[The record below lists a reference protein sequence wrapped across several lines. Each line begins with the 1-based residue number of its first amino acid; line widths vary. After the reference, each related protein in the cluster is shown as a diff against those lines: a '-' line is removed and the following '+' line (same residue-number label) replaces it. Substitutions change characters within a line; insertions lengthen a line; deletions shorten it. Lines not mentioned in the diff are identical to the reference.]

1 MKTTGNNTPPT
12 LQDVLSLTA
21 QGRQAPSQINEL
33 EKSAMSSPKLSQ
45 ARSATSAEP
54 DKHSLRPAFSWLT
67 NRRLSFLFVTPTLII
82 LLFIAIYPLIWSL
95 SASFTDRTL
104 LSQPDEV
111 EYVATENYAELLT
124 EDRPW
129 ERFVVTGH
137 IVGFSVLFQLLLGF
151 GIAMLLNRSFAGRGV
166 LMTVML
172 IPMML
177 SPVVVALFWRFMM
190 QGDGVLNYYISN
202 VLGMDP
208 VLWLSDRRIIPW
220 AVILVDTWMWT
231 PFMMLI
237 SLAGLSAVP
246 KYLYEAA
253 EVDQAGAWFRF
264 RHITL
269 PIVAP
274 LLMIGVI
281 FRTMDAYKMIDIIFV
296 LVGDRGGSGRAAQ
309 TAGLYVYDVAFK
321 NFETGLGSAYG
332 YIMLIVIIALAN
344 LLIRQLQRM
353 KGSPA

>member
-1 MKTTGNNTPPT
+1 MNSSERAQSEVTGPP
-12 LQDVLSLTA
+12 V
-21 QGRQAPSQINEL
+21 
-33 EKSAMSSPKLSQ
+33 SS
-45 ARSATSAEP
+45 RS
-54 DKHSLRPAFSWLT
+54 SLRPAFSWLT
-67 NRRLSFLFVTPTLII
+67 NRRLSFLFVTPTLLI

-104 LSQPDEV
+104 LSQPDEI
-111 EYVATENYAELLT
+111 EYIETDNYKELLT
-124 EDRPW
+124 KDRPW

-137 IVGFSVLFQLLLGF
+137 IVTFSVLFQLLLGF
-151 GIAMLLNRSFAGRGV
+151 GIAMLLNRQFAARGV
-166 LMTVML
+166 IVTVML

-190 QGDGVLNYYISN
+190 QGNGVLNYYTSD
-202 VLGMDP
+202 VLGIDP

-274 LLMIGVI
+274 LLLIGII

-344 LLIRQLQRM
+344 LLIRQLQGM
-353 KGSPA
+353 KGAPA

>member
-1 MKTTGNNTPPT
+1 MAN
-12 LQDVLSLTA
+12 A
-21 QGRQAPSQINEL
+21 E
-33 EKSAMSSPKLSQ
+33 LSQ
-45 ARSATSAEP
+45 PQVITEKKKDLKP
-54 DKHSLRPAFSWLT
+54 LFSWLT
-67 NRRLSFLFVTPTLII
+67 DRWLSFLFVTPTFII
-82 LLFIAIYPLIWSL
+82 LVFVAIYPLIWSL
-95 SASFTDRTL
+95 SASFTNRTL
-104 LSQPDEV
+104 LSNENTPV
-111 EYVATENYAELLT
+111 ESVGLENYEELLT

-129 ERFVVTGH
+129 ERFVVTAR
-137 IVGFSVLFQLLLGF
+137 IVGPSVFFQLVLGF
-151 GIAMLLNRSFAGRGV
+151 AIAMLLNRKFAGRGV
-166 LMTVML
+166 LMTMLL

-190 QGDGVLNYYISN
+190 QGDGVLNYYISD
-202 VLGMDP
+202 VFGFEP
-208 VLWLSDRRIIPW
+208 VLWLSDRSIIPW
-220 AVILVDTWMWT
+220 SVVLVDVWMWT

-253 EVDQAGAWFRF
+253 EVDRAGAWFRF

-274 LLMIGVI
+274 LLLIGVI
-281 FRTMDAYKMIDIIFV
+281 FRTMDAYKMIDTIFV
-296 LVGDRGGSGRAAQ
+296 LVGDRGGAGRAAQ

-344 LLIRQLQRM
+344 LLIRSLNSF
-353 KGSPA
+353 KGQQ

>member
-1 MKTTGNNTPPT
+1 MN
-12 LQDVLSLTA
+12 
-21 QGRQAPSQINEL
+21 
-33 EKSAMSSPKLSQ
+33 SSELSQ
-45 ARSATSAEP
+45 SQATETPTSARS
-54 DKHSLRPAFSWLT
+54 SLRPAFSWLT
-67 NRRLSFLFVTPTLII
+67 NRRLSFLFVTPTFLI

-104 LSQPDEV
+104 LSAPGEV
-111 EYVATENYAELLT
+111 EYVGTENYAELLT

-129 ERFVVTGH
+129 ERFVATGH

-151 GIAMLLNRSFAGRGV
+151 GIAMLLNRKFAGRG
-166 LMTVML
+166 LIMTIML

-190 QGDGVLNYYISN
+190 QGDGVLNYYIHD

-253 EVDQAGAWFRF
+253 EVDRAGGWFRF

-274 LLMIGVI
+274 LLLIGVI

-296 LVGDRGGSGRAAQ
+296 LVGDRGGAGRAAQ
-309 TAGLYVYDVAFK
+309 TAGLYVYDIAFK

-344 LLIRQLQRM
+344 LLIRQLQSM
-353 KGSPA
+353 KGNPS